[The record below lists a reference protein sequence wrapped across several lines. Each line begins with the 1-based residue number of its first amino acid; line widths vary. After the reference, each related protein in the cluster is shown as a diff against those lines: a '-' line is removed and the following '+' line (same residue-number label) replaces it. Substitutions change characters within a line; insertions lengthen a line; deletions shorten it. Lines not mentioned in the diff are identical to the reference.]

1 VSSVTA
7 IVCDDGEPNLERCLL
22 SLREQTLEPSEIVVA
37 SGPKTDIELARSL
50 ADVVMPS
57 TIGIGRS
64 RVRAIVATKTD
75 YIVSCDS
82 DCLYDRRYVEFAVE
96 DLEAGMRAVK
106 AGTILPLEWKEPL
119 TLVETA
125 LSLIPPYEYAL
136 AFRRKDFLRAGIV
149 EEAERYGADRRWDI
163 GGAVVTRL
171 NAWPDFRMKVLTR
184 MPTQGAW
191 SFIESYAM
199 PTKGAWGFV
208 ENYAV
213 PLLAGTVPL
222 AITAGV
228 VGASRFS
235 ALL

>member
-1 VSSVTA
+1 MGTKISAVLV
-7 IVCDDGEPNLERCLL
+7 DNGEPFLPRCID
-22 SLREQTLEPSEIVVA
+22 SLRKQTVPVSIILCRGPS
-37 SGPKTDIELARSL
+37 TDFQLAKAL
-50 ADVVMPS
+50 ADKVLDPVE
-57 TIGIGRS
+57 GIGKA
-64 RVRAIVATKTD
+64 RVKGILEANSE
-75 YIVSCDS
+75 YILSCDS
-82 DCLYDRRYVEFAVE
+82 DTYYAENYAEIALE
-96 DLEAGMRAVK
+96 DLQRAKAVK
-106 AGTILPLEWKEPL
+106 AGIILPLKWKEPL
-119 TLVETA
+119 VLLETA
-125 LSLIPPYEYAL
+125 LSSIPCYEFAL

-184 MPTQGAW
+184 MPT
-191 SFIESYAM
+191 
-199 PTKGAWGFV
+199 KGAWGFV